1 MLMGWHAKDTAK
13 AGRVKQR
20 IFAERC
26 AKTQT
31 PRSIWQQS
39 IPSLLNIGYANYQES
54 LVNIMMM
61 QGDSASRES
70 FMKNSFSSSD
80 FAHKA
85 FVANRIVHLRKQ
97 KE

>member
-1 MLMGWHAKDTAK
+1 MP
-13 AGRVKQR
+13 
-20 IFAERC
+20 II
-26 AKTQT
+26 
-31 PRSIWQQS
+31 RS
-39 IPSLLNIGYANYQES
+39 PLL
-54 LVNIMMM
+54 NIMMM